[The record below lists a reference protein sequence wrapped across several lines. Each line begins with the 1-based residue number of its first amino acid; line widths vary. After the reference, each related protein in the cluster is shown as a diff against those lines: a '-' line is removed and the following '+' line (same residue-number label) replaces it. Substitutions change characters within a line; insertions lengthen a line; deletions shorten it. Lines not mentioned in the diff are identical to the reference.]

1 REPLLVAL
9 DVGDHRLGGHL
20 RPDNMPQ
27 ANHLLPADFTQAA
40 IDEGMTY
47 LPEPDPTTPLAG
59 QREPFA
65 PFGHW
70 PSLAF
75 GSFLRWQGMQ
85 PVIVSQPRE
94 ELDAGRAVLRRD
106 QRLDHAQ
113 QGITAVE
120 DRKAPDLGDPGL
132 FAEQFHGQL
141 ALGAE
146 GLSAPGFP
154 WPQGNCDLRKWSR
167 PET

>member
-1 REPLLVAL
+1 
-9 DVGDHRLGGHL
+9 
-20 RPDNMPQ
+20 
-27 ANHLLPADFTQAA
+27 
-40 IDEGMTY
+40 
-47 LPEPDPTTPLAG
+47 
-59 QREPFA
+59 
-65 PFGHW
+65 
-70 PSLAF
+70 
-75 GSFLRWQGMQ
+75 MQ

-106 QRLDHAQ
+106 QRLDHAH

-120 DRKAPDLGDPGL
+120 DRKAPALGDPGL

-167 PET
+167 PETGRNQAGFHGTWSKTPRTTQLCARSVVARLGQQGVYSWNVQVSQT